1 MNGTDTVEEHQY
13 PEFQRG
19 QIAALFVIVAAA
31 GCMGSVRRFGDQ
43 LGQMRRVAEQDAKTS
58 PSTNYWAGYL
68 NAIDRVERDLP
79 YGEPEA
85 VVKTER

>member
-1 MNGTDTVEEHQY
+1 MNGTGTVEEHQD

-43 LGQMRRVAEQDAKTS
+43 LSQMRRVAEQDAKTS
-58 PSTNYWAGYL
+58 PSTYWAGYL
-68 NAIDRVERDLP
+68 NAIDRVECDLP

-85 VVKTER
+85 VVKGER

>member
-1 MNGTDTVEEHQY
+1 MGTVEEHQN

-19 QIAALFVIVAAA
+19 QIAALFAIVAAA

-43 LGQMRRVAEQDAKTS
+43 LSRIRRLAEQESEKS
-58 PSTNYWAGYL
+58 PSTAYWAGYL
-68 NAIDRVERDLP
+68 NAINLVERDLP

-85 VVKTER
+85 VVKGER

>member
-1 MNGTDTVEEHQY
+1 MKGTGTVEEHQN

-19 QIAALFVIVAAA
+19 QIAALFVIVAVA

-43 LGQMRRVAEQDAKTS
+43 LSQMRRVAEQDAKRS
-58 PSTNYWAGYL
+58 RSTAYWAGYL
-68 NAIDRVERDLP
+68 NAINRVERDLP

-85 VVKTER
+85 VVKGEA